1 MTVRPKR
8 SAIMQWLEAHP
19 TLPLCTM
26 PAPEGLLNKAGL
38 LPFVRAGVD
47 RRNWRFLTM
56 RPRGEHPELGPP
68 PLQICK
74 GTRMGKTGGKWRDL
88 PKSADVSHY
97 SEIESLPCTAMREG
111 IEELGVMLEA
121 MHPLYDAGPVTFTSA
136 KSGDAKYMHLLLA
149 EMQDEQ
155 ALLPMEQVDA
165 TTAERRWVDLSG
177 FAQVGRADH
186 FIIIERLLALIP

>member
-1 MTVRPKR
+1 MTVHPKR
-8 SAIMQWLEAHP
+8 STIMHRLEAHP
-19 TLPLCTM
+19 PLALPSL
-26 PAPEGLLNKAGL
+26 PGPGGLLNKAGL

-88 PKSADVSHY
+88 PKSADVAHY
-97 SEIESLPCTAMREG
+97 SEIESLPCTALREG
-111 IEELGVMLEA
+111 IEELGVILEA
-121 MHPLYDAGPVTFTSA
+121 MHPLYDCGPATFTSA

-165 TTAERRWVDLSG
+165 TTSERRWVNLEEFSH
-177 FAQVGRADH
+177 AGRADH
-186 FIIIERLLALIP
+186 LAIVTRLLGLIP